1 VARSFTQRQGV
12 DYNNSVF
19 SLVVKHKFLWML
31 LAMVVELNLDF
42 EQINVKIVFLY
53 EDLEVTNNIWGTRQ
67 EGLCL

>member
-53 EDLEVTNNIWGTRQ
+53 EDLEVTNNI
-67 EGLCL
+67 

>member
-1 VARSFTQRQGV
+1 MARSFTQRQGV

>member
-1 VARSFTQRQGV
+1 MARSFTQRQGV

-53 EDLEVTNNIWGTRQ
+53 EDLEVTNNI
-67 EGLCL
+67 